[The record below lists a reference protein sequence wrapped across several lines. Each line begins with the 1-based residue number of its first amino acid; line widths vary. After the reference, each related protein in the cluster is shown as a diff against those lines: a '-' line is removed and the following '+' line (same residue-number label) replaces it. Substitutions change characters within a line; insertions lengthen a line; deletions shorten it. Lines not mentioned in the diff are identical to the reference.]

1 MTRSTVRFAPGGAKY
16 QRVRE
21 EIANQL
27 RELIACGKLR
37 RGDKLPAER
46 QLAEVLGVSR
56 HSVRE
61 AIRSLEQQGV
71 LASRRG
77 DGTYVL
83 DDRQELLYGP
93 LGMAVEQ
100 RNIQEVLEFRK
111 LLEPQIAS
119 LAARNITDEDI
130 SLLREKLN
138 EQKAVIAE
146 GGSGSAH
153 DAEFHLLI
161 AKATGNRVLY
171 EVLIRIHDIVSESR
185 DFTLQTEERRDWAV
199 MTHERVLEALVNRD
213 PEAAFR
219 EMHAHIDYVEQIALQ
234 WID

>member
-1 MTRSTVRFAPGGAKY
+1 MSRNSVRFVPEGTTK
-16 QRVRE
+16 QCVRN
-21 EIANQL
+21 EIANRL
-27 RELIACGKLR
+27 RELIACGELR

-46 QLAEVLGVSR
+46 HLAEVLGVSR

-119 LAARNITDEDI
+119 LAARIFRAPILLCCGKNSTSRKP
-130 SLLREKLN
+130 SLLR
-138 EQKAVIAE
+138 AVPDRRWTPNFTCLSPKPPVTACCMRCWCA
-146 GGSGSAH
+146 STTLS
-153 DAEFHLLI
+153 
-161 AKATGNRVLY
+161 AKAAISPCRPKNAATGR
-171 EVLIRIHDIVSESR
+171 
-185 DFTLQTEERRDWAV
+185 
-199 MTHERVLEALVNRD
+199 
-213 PEAAFR
+213 
-219 EMHAHIDYVEQIALQ
+219 
-234 WID
+234 

>member
-1 MTRSTVRFAPGGAKY
+1 MSRNSVRFVPEGTTK
-16 QRVRE
+16 QCVRN
-21 EIANQL
+21 EIANRL
-27 RELIACGKLR
+27 RELIACGELR

-46 QLAEVLGVSR
+46 HLAEVLGVSR

-111 LLEPQIAS
+111 LLEPQIA
-119 LAARNITDEDI
+119 RKP
-130 SLLREKLN
+130 SLLR
-138 EQKAVIAE
+138 AVPDRRWTPNFTCLSPKPPATACCMRCWCA
-146 GGSGSAH
+146 STTLS
-153 DAEFHLLI
+153 
-161 AKATGNRVLY
+161 AKAAISPCRPKNAATGR
-171 EVLIRIHDIVSESR
+171 
-185 DFTLQTEERRDWAV
+185 
-199 MTHERVLEALVNRD
+199 
-213 PEAAFR
+213 
-219 EMHAHIDYVEQIALQ
+219 
-234 WID
+234 